1 MKETEPEALTR
12 DDLVDIIT
20 EFYQGMTIL
29 ESGGNGVMFYS
40 GSVKSGTLADM
51 RRVVGE

>member
-1 MKETEPEALTR
+1 MKETHPLTR
-12 DDLVDIIT
+12 DDIVDIIK
-20 EFYQGMTIL
+20 EFCQGMTIL
-29 ESGGNGVMFYS
+29 GGGGNGVMFYS